1 MPLKYYLIFMSIAT
15 LLCWTGW
22 GIVVSNINPT
32 EAGGVGF
39 VIFYLSGFLAL
50 VGTFS
55 LLGFFLRVWFSHEQ
69 VIFRHLGISFRQAV
83 LFALLLIVALI
94 LQGERYLTWWNMLML
109 VAFLTVVEFVFI
121 SKTIHSRE

>member
-1 MPLKYYLIFMSIAT
+1 M
-15 LLCWTGW
+15 
-22 GIVVSNINPT
+22 VSNINPT